1 MTVQPDYGK
10 IEGLS
15 FGTMTHQMKKEFQN
29 SFNKTDLILSLVL
42 VGLVIS
48 VLFISLDDYKNIL
61 MKNYVL
67 SLDAG
72 TTSSRAILFDQKGNL
87 IAMAQQEFTQ
97 IFPKKGWVEHNP
109 NEIWETQVSSVKK
122 VLSKADIRPEQIDSI
137 GITNQRETTII
148 WDRATGIPVF
158 NAIVWQDRRT
168 AKICEGIV
176 SQGKSDIF
184 TQKTGLVVDAYFS
197 ATKIKWILDQDP
209 ELRDRAHDGELAFGT
224 VDSWLIWNLTGG
236 ATHVTDATNAS
247 RTMIYNIHEHKWDQ
261 ELLDLLEI
269 PNTLL
274 PNVTNSSEIVGNTDP
289 SILGTS
295 IRIAGIAGDQQAALF
310 GQLCLQPGDVKNTY
324 GTGCFCIMNTGEQ
337 AVISK
342 NNMLTTIAW
351 QINNEVTY
359 AIEGSVF
366 TAGALVQWLRDQLQM
381 ITTSDDIEALAESVS
396 DNGGVTF
403 VPALAGL
410 GAPYWDP
417 HATGSIMG
425 ITRGTNKGHIARAA
439 LEAIAL
445 RSMDIIIE
453 MQKDAGID
461 FKSVKVDGGASNN
474 NLLMQ
479 IQADFINANVI
490 RPKVT
495 ETTALGAA
503 FLAGLATGFWSS
515 VDVLK
520 DLWGEDQCFK
530 PLVSQQTKKTI
541 SLWEDRVSRILTKQ

>member
-1 MTVQPDYGK
+1 
-10 IEGLS
+10 
-15 FGTMTHQMKKEFQN
+15 
-29 SFNKTDLILSLVL
+29 
-42 VGLVIS
+42 
-48 VLFISLDDYKNIL
+48 

-87 IAMAQQEFTQ
+87 ITIAQQEFTQ

-122 VLSKADIRPEQIDSI
+122 VLSMADISPEQIDSI

-168 AKICEGIV
+168 AKICEGII

-520 DLWGEDQCFK
+520 DLWGEDQFFK

>member
-1 MTVQPDYGK
+1 
-10 IEGLS
+10 
-15 FGTMTHQMKKEFQN
+15 
-29 SFNKTDLILSLVL
+29 
-42 VGLVIS
+42 
-48 VLFISLDDYKNIL
+48 

-72 TTSSRAILFDQKGNL
+72 TTSSRAILFDRKGNL
-87 IAMAQQEFTQ
+87 IAIAQQEFTQ

-122 VLSKADIRPEQIDSI
+122 VLSMADIRPEQIDSI

-168 AKICEGIV
+168 AKICEGII

-209 ELRDRAHDGELAFGT
+209 ELRDRAHEGELAFGT

-520 DLWGEDQCFK
+520 DLWGEDQFFK

>member
-1 MTVQPDYGK
+1 
-10 IEGLS
+10 
-15 FGTMTHQMKKEFQN
+15 
-29 SFNKTDLILSLVL
+29 
-42 VGLVIS
+42 
-48 VLFISLDDYKNIL
+48 

-122 VLSKADIRPEQIDSI
+122 VLSMADIRPEQIDSI

-168 AKICEGIV
+168 AKICEGII
-176 SQGKSDIF
+176 SKGKSDIF

-209 ELRDRAHDGELAFGT
+209 ELRDRANDGELAFGT

-289 SILGTS
+289 SIVGTS

-520 DLWGEDQCFK
+520 DLWGEDQFFK

>member
-1 MTVQPDYGK
+1 
-10 IEGLS
+10 
-15 FGTMTHQMKKEFQN
+15 
-29 SFNKTDLILSLVL
+29 
-42 VGLVIS
+42 
-48 VLFISLDDYKNIL
+48 

-87 IAMAQQEFTQ
+87 IAIAQQEFTQ

-122 VLSKADIRPEQIDSI
+122 VLSMADIRPEQIDSI

-168 AKICEGIV
+168 AKICEGII

-209 ELRDRAHDGELAFGT
+209 ELRDRANDGELAFGT

-381 ITTSDDIEALAESVS
+381 ITASDDIEALAESVS

-495 ETTALGAA
+495 ESTAMGAA
-503 FLAGLATGFWSS
+503 FLAGLATGFWAS
-515 VDVLK
+515 VDALR

-530 PLVSQQTKKTI
+530 PLESEQTKKTI
-541 SLWEDRVSRILTKQ
+541 SQWRDRVSRILTKQ

>member
-1 MTVQPDYGK
+1 
-10 IEGLS
+10 
-15 FGTMTHQMKKEFQN
+15 
-29 SFNKTDLILSLVL
+29 
-42 VGLVIS
+42 
-48 VLFISLDDYKNIL
+48 

-122 VLSKADIRPEQIDSI
+122 VLSMADIRPEQIDSI

-209 ELRDRAHDGELAFGT
+209 ELRDRANDGELAFGT

-289 SILGTS
+289 SILGSS
-295 IRIAGIAGDQQAALF
+295 IRIAGIAGDQHAALF

-495 ETTALGAA
+495 ETTAMGAA

-520 DLWGEDQCFK
+520 DLWGEDQFFK